1 MCSVRHVLFIAVL
14 TVAIT
19 GCDDSATYSTEE
31 VIAAFQR
38 QGYTLVPRL
47 SFPGEATAPGESDML
62 SPRGEQPF
70 TVFVLSDA
78 VADEAWGD
86 YESQQTHES
95 FDVRRANVVVISDS
109 GLAVRQHDRVL
120 AAMSALPDRGAAV
133 VIAGRR

>member
-1 MCSVRHVLFIAVL
+1 MCSVRHFLVITVL

-31 VIAAFQR
+31 VVAAFQR
-38 QGYTLVPRL
+38 QGYTLVPLL
-47 SFPGEATAPGESDML
+47 SFPGNATVPGESDVL
-62 SPRGEQPF
+62 APRGEQPF
-70 TVFVLSDA
+70 TVSVLSNG

-109 GLAVRQHDRVL
+109 GLAIRQRDRVL

-133 VIAGRR
+133 VIAGRQ

>member
-1 MCSVRHVLFIAVL
+1 MCSVRHFLVIAVL

-47 SFPGEATAPGESDML
+47 SFPGEATAPGESDVL
-62 SPRGEQPF
+62 SPRREQPF

-109 GLAVRQHDRVL
+109 GLAVRQRNRVL

>member
-1 MCSVRHVLFIAVL
+1 MCSVRHFLVIAVL

-19 GCDDSATYSTEE
+19 GCDDSARYSTEE

-38 QGYTLVPRL
+38 QGYTLVTRL
-47 SFPGEATAPGESDML
+47 SFPGEATAPGESDVL

-70 TVFVLSDA
+70 TVFVLSDT

-109 GLAVRQHDRVL
+109 GLGIRQRDRVL